1 MGESSCKSNV
11 KLSLLVFNEMGGGM
25 YSTSTTNERRMFS
38 MRLRNGSTCDE
49 AKTTKFKLTL
59 LKAFAVFEQTVPNHR
74 FEYPFLPS
82 MVIVLQTFGPNLLD
96 NQTSILDSDTG
107 YVCGGKYCIKKEVR
121 VSVFVYNVIN

>member
-49 AKTTKFKLTL
+49 AKTTKFKPTL
-59 LKAFAVFEQTVPNHR
+59 LKAFAVFEQTVPNHH
-74 FEYPFLPS
+74 FDYPFLPVWS
-82 MVIVLQTFGPNLLD
+82 TFVPNLLD
-96 NQTSILDSDTG
+96 NQISILDSDTS
-107 YVCGGKYCIKKEVR
+107 YVCGGKYCIKKEVH
-121 VSVFVYNVIN
+121 VSVFVYNAIN

>member
-25 YSTSTTNERRMFS
+25 YSTSTTNKSGMFS

-49 AKTTKFKLTL
+49 AKTTKFKPTL
-59 LKAFAVFEQTVPNHR
+59 LKAFTVFEQTVPNHR

-82 MVIVLQTFGPNLLD
+82 MVIVLQTFVPNLLD
-96 NQTSILDSDTG
+96 NQTSILDSDVG
-107 YVCGGKYCIKKEVR
+107 YVCEK
-121 VSVFVYNVIN
+121 